1 MKKRTYIL
9 GVGLVDGYDPIDP
22 GTIPP
27 EEEPGGINPGENNPP
42 IEVTPEDGQSKT
54 IMLIVAA
61 AIALF
66 LMTNKNR

>member
-1 MKKRTYIL
+1 MRRSKYIL
-9 GVGLVDGYDPIDP
+9 GIGLIDYDPVDP
-22 GTIPP
+22 GTI
-27 EEEPGGINPGENNPP
+27 EEPPTTIPGENEPP

-54 IMLIVAA
+54 IMLVVAA

>member
-1 MKKRTYIL
+1 MRRSNYIL
-9 GVGLVDGYDPIDP
+9 GIGLVDYDPIDP
-22 GTIPP
+22 GTIPG
-27 EEEPGGINPGENNPP
+27 EEPPTTIPGEGEPP

>member
-1 MKKRTYIL
+1 MKRGEYIL
-9 GVGLVDGYDPIDP
+9 GIGLIDYDPVDP

-27 EEEPGGINPGENNPP
+27 VEEPPTTIPGENEPP

-54 IMLIVAA
+54 IMLVVAA